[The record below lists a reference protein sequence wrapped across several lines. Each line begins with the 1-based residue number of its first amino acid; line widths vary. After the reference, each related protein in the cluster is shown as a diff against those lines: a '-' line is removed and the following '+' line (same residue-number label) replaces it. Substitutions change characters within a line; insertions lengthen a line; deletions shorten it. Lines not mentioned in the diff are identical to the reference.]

1 MGSIV
6 RRKRK
11 PLKQPVI
18 GRYLSTDQ
26 MDTYIRLQEMGWKI
40 YFIRKPHSGEP
51 TVVVNNNADTRVGVI
66 DQNGDFT
73 VL

>member
-1 MGSIV
+1 MVFIE

-11 PLKQPVI
+11 PPTQPNYAL
-18 GRYLSTDQ
+18 YLNADQ
-26 MDTYIRLQEMGWKI
+26 MNTYIRLQEIGWKI